1 MELTISGNHRQTPHK
16 IMKNQGENIN
26 GSNESHEL
34 IRYIANLIGYLY
46 IFHFSMSSTYISD
59 LKREYN

>member
-1 MELTISGNHRQTPHK
+1 
-16 IMKNQGENIN
+16 MKNQGENIN